1 MTFDCKPRPKVPGR
15 RFSWGSAV
23 VLSALFRISG
33 GVSSLVLILASASP
47 RRTELLRE
55 AGIPHRVVV
64 AAVTEHEDPTTDPAK
79 MVLHNARLKAAAVSR
94 LHPEALVL
102 GADTTVALGDH
113 ALNKPADL
121 EESRAMLRRL
131 SGRQHTVHTG
141 VCLLCPALGLD
152 EAHDV
157 TAWVRFRPLSED
169 DITRYQ
175 SLVNTLD
182 KAGAYGI
189 QQGKEIIIDDFQRP
203 ISTIM
208 GLPVEFVKARLAS
221 LGVLEKLIA

>member
-1 MTFDCKPRPKVPGR
+1 MTESGGGILQIGR
-15 RFSWGSAV
+15 AVAV
-23 VLSALFRISG
+23 VLGGFLLSALR
-33 GVSSLVLILASASP
+33 VPSSLPFILASASP
-47 RRTELLRE
+47 RRTELLRD
-55 AGIPHRVVV
+55 AGLPHRVVV
-64 AAVTEHEDPTTDPAK
+64 AAVTEHEDPSTDPAK

-94 LHPEALVL
+94 LHPDALVL
-102 GADTTVALGDH
+102 GSDTTVALGDQ

-121 EESRAMLRRL
+121 AESRAMLRSL
-131 SGRQHTVHTG
+131 SGREHTVHTG
-141 VCLLCPALGLD
+141 VCLLCPSLGID
-152 EAHDV
+152 ESHDV
-157 TAWVRFRPLSED
+157 TAWVRFNVLSED

-189 QQGKEIIIDDFQRP
+189 QEGREIIIDDYQRP

-221 LGVLEKLIA
+221 LGVLERVTA

>member
-1 MTFDCKPRPKVPGR
+1 MPSP
-15 RFSWGSAV
+15 
-23 VLSALFRISG
+23 
-33 GVSSLVLILASASP
+33 LVLILASASP

-55 AGIPHRVVV
+55 AGIPHRVEV
-64 AAVTEHEDPTTDPAK
+64 AAVTEHEDPTTDPAE
-79 MVLHNARLKAAAVSR
+79 MVLHNARLKAGAVSR
-94 LHPEALVL
+94 LRPDALVL
-102 GADTTVALGDH
+102 GSDTTVALGDR

-121 EESRAMLRRL
+121 AKSRAMLRSL
-131 SGRQHTVHTG
+131 SGRAHTVHTG
-141 VCLLCPALGLD
+141 VCLLCPALGID

-157 TAWVRFRPLSED
+157 TAWVRFRSLSED

-189 QQGKEIIIDDFQRP
+189 QQGKEIIIDDYQRP

-208 GLPVEFVKARLAS
+208 GLPVEFVKARLAA
-221 LGVLEKLIA
+221 LGVLERLVA

>member
-1 MTFDCKPRPKVPGR
+1 MTESGGGILQIGR
-15 RFSWGSAV
+15 AVAV
-23 VLSALFRISG
+23 VMAGILPSPLNVPSPLPF
-33 GVSSLVLILASASP
+33 ILASASP

-55 AGIPHRVVV
+55 AGLPHRVVV
-64 AAVTEHEDPTTDPAK
+64 AAVTEHEDPSTDPAM

-94 LHPEALVL
+94 LHPGALVL
-102 GADTTVALGDH
+102 GSDTTVALGDQ

-121 EESRAMLRRL
+121 TESRAMLRSL
-131 SGRQHTVHTG
+131 SGREHTVHTG
-141 VCLLCPALGLD
+141 VCLLCPALGID
-152 EAHDV
+152 ESHDV
-157 TAWVRFRPLSED
+157 TAWVRFRGLTDE

-189 QQGKEIIIDDFQRP
+189 QEGREIIIDDYQRP

-221 LGVLEKLIA
+221 LGVLERIIA

>member
-1 MTFDCKPRPKVPGR
+1 MASAV
-15 RFSWGSAV
+15 AV
-23 VLSALFRISG
+23 VLGRLIRFVLR
-33 GVSSLVLILASASP
+33 VSSPLLFILASASP

-55 AGIPHRVVV
+55 AGLPHRVVV
-64 AAVTEHEDPTTDPAK
+64 AAVTEHEDPSTDPAR

-102 GADTTVALGDH
+102 GSDTTVALGDR

-121 EESRAMLRRL
+121 AESRAMLRSL
-131 SGRQHTVHTG
+131 AGREHTVHTG
-141 VCLLCPALGLD
+141 VCLLCPALGID

-157 TAWVRFRPLSED
+157 TAWVRFRPLTED

-175 SLVNTLD
+175 GLVDTLD

-189 QQGKEIIIDDFQRP
+189 QEGREIIIDDYQRP

-208 GLPVEFVKARLAS
+208 GLPVEFVKERLGA
-221 LGVLEKLIA
+221 LGVLERLKA

>member
-1 MTFDCKPRPKVPGR
+1 MLAVDLS
-15 RFSWGSAV
+15 RF
-23 VLSALFRISG
+23 FRSIV
-33 GVSSLVLILASASP
+33 GVSSPLTLILASASP
-47 RRTELLRE
+47 RRTELLRD
-55 AGIPHRVVV
+55 AGIPHRVKV

-102 GADTTVALGDH
+102 GADTTVALGDQ

-121 EESRAMLRRL
+121 AESRAMLRRL
-131 SGRQHTVHTG
+131 SGRGHTVHTG
-141 VCLLCPALGLD
+141 VCLLCPALGID
-152 EAHDV
+152 EVHDV
-157 TAWVRFRPLSED
+157 TAWVRFRALSED

-175 SLVNTLD
+175 ALVDTLD

-189 QQGKEIIIDDFQRP
+189 QQGKEIIIDDYQRP

-208 GLPVEFVKARLAS
+208 GLPVEFVQARLAA
-221 LGVLEKLIA
+221 LGVRERLTA

>member
-1 MTFDCKPRPKVPGR
+1 MASAV
-15 RFSWGSAV
+15 AV
-23 VLSALFRISG
+23 VLGRLIRFVLR
-33 GVSSLVLILASASP
+33 VSSPLLFILASASP

-55 AGIPHRVVV
+55 AGLPHRVVV
-64 AAVTEHEDPTTDPAK
+64 AAVTEHEDPSTDPAR

-102 GADTTVALGDH
+102 GSDTTVALGDR

-121 EESRAMLRRL
+121 AESRAMLRSL
-131 SGRQHTVHTG
+131 AGREHTVHTG
-141 VCLLCPALGLD
+141 VYLLCPALGID

-157 TAWVRFRPLSED
+157 TAWVRFRPLTED

-175 SLVNTLD
+175 GLVDTLD

-189 QQGKEIIIDDFQRP
+189 QEGREIIIDDYQRP

-208 GLPVEFVKARLAS
+208 GLPVECVMERLGA
-221 LGVLEKLIA
+221 LGVLERLKA

>member
-1 MTFDCKPRPKVPGR
+1 MTAV
-15 RFSWGSAV
+15 AV
-23 VLSALFRISG
+23 VLFGLFRSIGRVPSP
-33 GVSSLVLILASASP
+33 LTLILASASP

-94 LHPEALVL
+94 LHPEAIVL
-102 GADTTVALGDH
+102 GSDTTVALGDR

-121 EESRAMLRRL
+121 AESRAMLRAL
-131 SGRQHTVHTG
+131 SGREHTVHTG
-141 VCLLCPALGLD
+141 VCLLCPSLGID
-152 EAHDV
+152 ESHDV
-157 TAWVRFRPLSED
+157 TAWVRFRALSED

-175 SLVNTLD
+175 ALVNTLD

-189 QQGKEIIIDDFQRP
+189 QQGKEIIIADFQQP

-208 GLPVEFVKARLAS
+208 GLPVEFVKARLAA
-221 LGVLEKLIA
+221 LGILERLTA

>member
-1 MTFDCKPRPKVPGR
+1 MPP
-15 RFSWGSAV
+15 
-23 VLSALFRISG
+23 LI
-33 GVSSLVLILASASP
+33 LILASATP

-55 AGIPHRVVV
+55 AVIPQRVLV

-94 LHPEALVL
+94 LHPTALVL
-102 GADTTVALGDH
+102 GSDTTVALGDR

-121 EESRAMLRRL
+121 AESRAMLRSL
-131 SGRQHTVHTG
+131 SGREHTVHTG
-141 VCLLCPALGLD
+141 VCLLCPALGID
-152 EAHDV
+152 ESHDI
-157 TAWVRFRPLSED
+157 TAWVRFRALSDD

-175 SLVNTLD
+175 ALVNTLD

-189 QQGKEIIIDDFQRP
+189 QQGKEIIIDGFQEP

-208 GLPVEFVKARLAS
+208 GLPVEFVKSRLAA
-221 LGVLEKLIA
+221 LGILERLTA

>member
-1 MTFDCKPRPKVPGR
+1 MTAV
-15 RFSWGSAV
+15 AV
-23 VLSALFRISG
+23 VLFELFRSCQ
-33 GVSSLVLILASASP
+33 GVSSPLVLILASASP

-55 AGIPHRVVV
+55 ASIPHRVLV

-94 LHPEALVL
+94 LHPDALVL
-102 GADTTVALGDH
+102 GSDTTVALGDR

-121 EESRAMLRRL
+121 AESRAMLRRL
-131 SGRQHTVHTG
+131 SGREHTVHTG
-141 VCLLCPALGLD
+141 VCLLCPAQGID
-152 EAHDV
+152 ESHDV
-157 TAWVRFRPLSED
+157 TAWVRFRDLSED

-175 SLVNTLD
+175 SMVDTLD

-189 QQGKEIIIDDFQRP
+189 QQGKEIIIADFQQP

-221 LGVLEKLIA
+221 LGVLERLTA

>member
-1 MTFDCKPRPKVPGR
+1 MSAV
-15 RFSWGSAV
+15 AV
-23 VLSALFRISG
+23 VLFGLFRSII
-33 GVSSLVLILASASP
+33 GVPSPLTLILASASP

-55 AGIPHRVVV
+55 AGIPHRVLV

-94 LHPEALVL
+94 LYPDALVL
-102 GADTTVALGDH
+102 GSDTTVALGDR

-121 EESRAMLRRL
+121 AESRAMLRSL
-131 SGRQHTVHTG
+131 SGREHTVHTG
-141 VCLLCPALGLD
+141 VCLLCPALGID
-152 EAHDV
+152 ESHDV
-157 TAWVRFRPLSED
+157 KAWVRFRDLSED

-189 QQGKEIIIDDFQRP
+189 QQGKEIIIDDFQQP

-208 GLPVEFVKARLAS
+208 GLPVEFVQARLAA
-221 LGVLEKLIA
+221 LGILERLTT

>member
-1 MTFDCKPRPKVPGR
+1 MKESGVGCPEIGWAV
-15 RFSWGSAV
+15 AV
-23 VLSALFRISG
+23 VLFRLFRSCQ
-33 GVSSLVLILASASP
+33 GVPSPLVLILASASP

-55 AGIPHRVVV
+55 AGIPHRVLV
-64 AAVTEHEDPTTDPAK
+64 AAVTEHEDPTTDPAQ

-94 LHPEALVL
+94 LHPDALVL
-102 GADTTVALGDH
+102 GSDTTVALGDR

-121 EESRAMLRRL
+121 AESRAMLRRL
-131 SGRQHTVHTG
+131 SGREHTVHTG
-141 VCLLCPALGLD
+141 VCLLCPALGID
-152 EAHDV
+152 ESHDV
-157 TAWVRFRPLSED
+157 TAWVRFRDLSED

-175 SLVNTLD
+175 ALVNTLD

-189 QQGKEIIIDDFQRP
+189 QQGKEIIIADFQQP

-221 LGVLEKLIA
+221 LGVLERVTA

>member
-1 MTFDCKPRPKVPGR
+1 M
-15 RFSWGSAV
+15 
-23 VLSALFRISG
+23 
-33 GVSSLVLILASASP
+33 
-47 RRTELLRE
+47 LLRE
-55 AGIPHRVVV
+55 AGLPHRVVV

-102 GADTTVALGDH
+102 GSDTTVALGDR

-121 EESRAMLRRL
+121 AESRAMLRSL
-131 SGRQHTVHTG
+131 SGREHTVHTG
-141 VCLLCPALGLD
+141 VCLLCPALGID

-157 TAWVRFRPLSED
+157 TAWVRFRPLTDD

-175 SLVNTLD
+175 GLVNTLD

-189 QQGKEIIIDDFQRP
+189 QEGREIIIADYQQP

-208 GLPVEFVKARLAS
+208 GLPVEFVKARLAA
-221 LGVLEKLIA
+221 LGILERITS

>member
-1 MTFDCKPRPKVPGR
+1 MP
-15 RFSWGSAV
+15 
-23 VLSALFRISG
+23 
-33 GVSSLVLILASASP
+33 SSLPFILASASP
-47 RRTELLRE
+47 RRTELLRD
-55 AGIPHRVVV
+55 AGLPHRVVV

-102 GADTTVALGDH
+102 GSDTTVALGEH

-121 EESRAMLRRL
+121 AESRAMLRRL
-131 SGRQHTVHTG
+131 SGREHTVHTG
-141 VCLLCPALGLD
+141 VCLLCPALAID

-157 TAWVRFRPLSED
+157 TAWVRFRELSDD

-175 SLVNTLD
+175 ALVDTLD

-189 QQGKEIIIDDFQRP
+189 QQGKEIIIADFQQP
-203 ISTIM
+203 ISTFM
-208 GLPVEFVKARLAS
+208 GLPVLFVKER
-221 LGVLEKLIA
+221 LIALGLLERLTA